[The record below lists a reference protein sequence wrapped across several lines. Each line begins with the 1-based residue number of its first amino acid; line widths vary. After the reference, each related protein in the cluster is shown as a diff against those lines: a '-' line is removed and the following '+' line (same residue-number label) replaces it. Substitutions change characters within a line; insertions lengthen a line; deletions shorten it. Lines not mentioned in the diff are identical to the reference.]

1 MNKITKII
9 MKLKNIFESFFSSP
23 SNKQEI
29 KKESIIK
36 EEVLKSD
43 ELQKKLALL
52 VSNIS
57 AIDQIDLKN
66 IEYKKMDKSSEKDLF
81 TSFRLDFHTKQEL
94 EEFKEKYHYILL

>member
-1 MNKITKII
+1 MNKITEIK
-9 MKLKNIFESFFSSP
+9 MKLKNIFESLFSSP
-23 SNKQEI
+23 SNNQKI
-29 KKESIIK
+29 KKEQLSK
-36 EEVLKSD
+36 KEVLKSD

-66 IEYKKMDKSSEKDLF
+66 IEYTKMNKSSEKDLF

-94 EEFKEKYHYILL
+94 EKFKEKYHHIIL

>member
-1 MNKITKII
+1 MIKITEIKI
-9 MKLKNIFESFFSSP
+9 KLKNIYESLFSSF

-29 KKESIIK
+29 EKENIIK

-94 EEFKEKYHYILL
+94 NEFKVKYSHILL

>member
-1 MNKITKII
+1 MNKITEIK
-9 MKLKNIFESFFSSP
+9 MKLKNIFESLFSSP

-29 KKESIIK
+29 KKVSITK

-52 VSNIS
+52 VSNIA

-66 IEYKKMDKSSEKDLF
+66 IEYTKMNKSSEKDLF

-94 EEFKEKYHYILL
+94 EEFKEKYHHILL

>member
-1 MNKITKII
+1 MKKITEIK
-9 MKLKNIFESFFSSP
+9 MRLKNIFESLFSSP
-23 SNKQEI
+23 SNNQKI
-29 KKESIIK
+29 KKEETIK
-36 EEVLKSD
+36 EEILKSD

-66 IEYKKMDKSSEKDLF
+66 IEYTKMNKSSEKDLF

-94 EEFKEKYHYILL
+94 EEFKEKYHHIIL